1 MHFGLSDDQIFFQD
15 NVKKFLEDNAPLDI
29 IKKIS
34 DGDDSSIKT
43 DLHKGIVNL
52 GINNILI
59 PEENGGLGLDLLFAT
74 AVAQSLGEGIAT
86 LPFIG
91 SYVMAPISIR
101 YGANDKQKNL
111 YLDAMSKNTINF
123 GIGFSEFFGSRDE
136 SNIVFSK
143 NTVTGKTYFVIDTD
157 YASHIMLSDSKGQIG
172 IVSLESSGIEMTDLI
187 TVDKTRIFKE
197 MSFKNTDIDIL
208 EKTIKSSE
216 SISNAIDAG
225 RIVTAAD
232 SLGASKAMLDKAVE
246 YSKERKQFNR
256 VIGSFQAVKHMCAE
270 MASELEPC
278 YSLVWHA
285 AHSFDN
291 NEENKKLMAC
301 HAKSHVSDV
310 SKMISKKATEV
321 HGGMGFTDLL
331 GLHFWFKRIGLNR
344 HLLGSPELVREEA
357 ALAQNL

>member
-15 NVKKFLEDNAPLDI
+15 NVKKFLVDNAPLDI

-34 DGDDSSIKT
+34 DGDDSSTKT

-86 LPFIG
+86 LPFTG
-91 SYVMAPISIR
+91 SYVMAPISIT
-101 YGANDKQKNL
+101 YGANDRQKNL

-123 GIGFSEFFGSRDE
+123 GVGFSEFFGSRDE

-197 MSFKNTDIDIL
+197 MSFKNTEIDIL
-208 EKTIKSSE
+208 EKTIKSTE
-216 SISNAIDAG
+216 GIS
-225 RIVTAAD
+225 
-232 SLGASKAMLDKAVE
+232 MLLMQE
-246 YSKERKQFNR
+246 
-256 VIGSFQAVKHMCAE
+256 
-270 MASELEPC
+270 EL
-278 YSLVWHA
+278 SQLQTH
-285 AHSFDN
+285 
-291 NEENKKLMAC
+291 
-301 HAKSHVSDV
+301 
-310 SKMISKKATEV
+310 
-321 HGGMGFTDLL
+321 
-331 GLHFWFKRIGLNR
+331 
-344 HLLGSPELVREEA
+344 
-357 ALAQNL
+357 

>member
-1 MHFGLSDDQIFFQD
+1 MHFGLSDDQNFFQD

-59 PEENGGLGLDLLFAT
+59 PEEHGGLGLDLLFAT

-143 NTVTGKTYFVIDTD
+143 NTVTGKTYF
-157 YASHIMLSDSKGQIG
+157 
-172 IVSLESSGIEMTDLI
+172 
-187 TVDKTRIFKE
+187 
-197 MSFKNTDIDIL
+197 
-208 EKTIKSSE
+208 
-216 SISNAIDAG
+216 
-225 RIVTAAD
+225 
-232 SLGASKAMLDKAVE
+232 
-246 YSKERKQFNR
+246 
-256 VIGSFQAVKHMCAE
+256 
-270 MASELEPC
+270 C
-278 YSLVWHA
+278 Y
-285 AHSFDN
+285 
-291 NEENKKLMAC
+291 
-301 HAKSHVSDV
+301 
-310 SKMISKKATEV
+310 
-321 HGGMGFTDLL
+321 
-331 GLHFWFKRIGLNR
+331 RY
-344 HLLGSPELVREEA
+344 
-357 ALAQNL
+357 